1 MKVDKFCISNDKQLE
16 KRKKDTVYIIYIYNI
31 YTYIHVQIKK
41 LGHINHGRDC
51 SAWYDCV

>member
-16 KRKKDTVYIIYIYNI
+16 KRKKDTVYIIYIR
-31 YTYIHVQIKK
+31 IHVQIKK